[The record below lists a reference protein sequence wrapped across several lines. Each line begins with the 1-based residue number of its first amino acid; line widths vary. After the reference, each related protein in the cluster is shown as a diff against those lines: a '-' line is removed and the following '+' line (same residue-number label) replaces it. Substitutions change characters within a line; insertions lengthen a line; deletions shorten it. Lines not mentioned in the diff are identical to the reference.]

1 MNVKIG
7 CAALYPITRYGFP
20 YTIDNYLKALREMK
34 EAGFDA
40 VELEINVALDLEEYW
55 ARIGEIQA
63 ALTENELSLSGVVG
77 VVQQAFS
84 LDAHAADQEAVRFER
99 MADFIAAVGCPTA
112 IICAY
117 MPREI
122 EKVEGTEVYRGS
134 PPLRIRLP
142 QAFEWQRFWENAVRR
157 FASLCR
163 ISADRG
169 QRLVI
174 ENRVGDF
181 VSSSDGVVAL
191 VEQAGEANGGVLLD
205 VAHANATKEPLNLV
219 LSKLKDRLMY
229 VHLADNDGASSA
241 HLPAGQGNVD
251 FPSLFRGLQGIG
263 YEGYVNVDFGGVPPT
278 EIWEEAKR
286 GREYF
291 ASCLAAL

>member
-1 MNVKIG
+1 MKIG

-20 YTIDNYLKALREMK
+20 YTVDNYLKALREMK
-34 EAGFDA
+34 EAGFDS
-40 VELEINVALDLEEYW
+40 VELEINVALDLDEYW

-63 ALTENELSLSGVVG
+63 TLTENELSLSGVVG

-84 LDAHAADQEAVRFER
+84 LDRYAADQEAVRFER
-99 MADFIAAVGCPTA
+99 LADFIAAVGCPTA

-134 PPLRIRLP
+134 PPLQIRLP
-142 QAFEWQRFWENAVRR
+142 QGFEWQRFWENAVMR

-181 VSSSDGVVAL
+181 VSSSDGVMAL
-191 VEQAGEANGGVLLD
+191 VREADEPNGGVLLD
-205 VAHANATKEPLNLV
+205 VAHVNATKEPLNLV
-219 LSKLKDRLMY
+219 ISKLSARLMY

-251 FPSLFRGLQGIG
+251 FLSLFRGLKEIG
-263 YEGYVNVDFGGVPPT
+263 YDGYVNVDFGGVPAAQ
-278 EIWEEAKR
+278 IWEEVKR

-291 ASCLAAL
+291 EECLSDL